1 MKRLWISGL
10 VAAVCTSA
18 AAQPLSNAPVKP
30 TPEPFSETQ
39 FGEQVDD
46 PYHWMEKGERA
57 ADVSSFI
64 RQSSAHSVAQLAKLP
79 GRAQLRERIAA
90 GVQAGVRYSDLREV
104 GGQFFYR
111 RTDPGAQHAK
121 LVVRAV
127 AGGHERILHD
137 PEAGG
142 KSGGSISSFS
152 VSPDGTTLAFHV
164 AGGGS
169 EVGAIR
175 FMDVASGRELAD
187 RLEPVWGEFR
197 AEWLDN
203 RTLAYTR
210 MAAAGT
216 ADQMLNM
223 RVYLHRLGE
232 KDGPALLG
240 AGVDGAPIF
249 EPREFPQIEF
259 QPGSDWAIGSGLGA
273 RADGRV
279 MVARSADIAAG
290 RAIWREIADY
300 SDRAGA
306 TALDGDMLYLVSTGQ
321 AANGEILAIDLR
333 AGGTLK
339 DARVVMPGS
348 DAILNNIT
356 IASDG
361 IYVTGRTD
369 GVSRL
374 FFMARGKSVVEV
386 DMPFEGNAS
395 GLSPADGGGVTL
407 GLQDWFTAPR
417 WFRVNGSKVEAL
429 GIDSASYKGM
439 AGARQLRELATSA
452 DGTKVPLTILL
463 PPGHKAGPAP
473 LLLEGYASYGI
484 TLTQPLYAQWT
495 FGLLESGGIIAYCG
509 GRGGGERGRSWH
521 EGGRAANKPNGQADL
536 IACGERLVEL
546 GLTSPDKMTVMGT
559 SAGGLLAPPA
569 ALKRPDLFGSLIAN
583 VAILNPTRLAVAE
596 NGANQ
601 FAEMGDPTTEAG
613 YRGLVVQDSY
623 RLLLA
628 ASNIPDTLITVG
640 LNDRRVAPWFSAK
653 FAARALDRFGGDRLV
668 LIRTDPDAGHGIG
681 SARDQLIE
689 QNADVYSFVLSQAG
703 AEGFAN
709 AP

>member
-1 MKRLWISGL
+1 MKSLWVSGL
-10 VAAVCTSA
+10 TVALCTSA
-18 AAQPLSNAPVKP
+18 AGEPLSNAPVRP
-30 TPEPFSETQ
+30 TPEAFSETQ
-39 FGEQVDD
+39 FGEQVED
-46 PYHWMEKGERA
+46 PYRWMEKGERV
-57 ADVSSFI
+57 ADVSAFV
-64 RQSSAHSVAQLAKLP
+64 RQSSAHTVAQLSMLP
-79 GRAQLRERIAA
+79 GRAKLRERIAA
-90 GVQAGVRYSDLREV
+90 GVEAGVRYGDLREA
-104 GGQFFYR
+104 GGRLFYR

-121 LVVRAV
+121 MVVRA
-127 AGGHERILHD
+127 ADGRERILHD

-142 KSGGSISSFS
+142 KKGGAISSFS
-152 VSPDGTTLAFHV
+152 VSPDGATLAYHL

-175 FMDVASGRELAD
+175 FIDVASGRELAD

-216 ADQMLNM
+216 SDQMLNM
-223 RVYLHRLGE
+223 RVFLHRLGE
-232 KDGPALLG
+232 KAGPALLG
-240 AGVDGAPIF
+240 AGVDGAPVF
-249 EPREFPQIEF
+249 EPREFPQVEF

-279 MVARSADIAAG
+279 MVARRADIAAG
-290 RAIWREIADY
+290 RAVWREIADY

-306 TALDGDMLYLVSTGQ
+306 TALDGDTLYLVST
-321 AANGEILAIDLR
+321 ARAPNGEMLAIDLR
-333 AGGTLK
+333 SGGTLK
-339 DARVVMPGS
+339 QARVVMPGS
-348 DAILNNIT
+348 DAILNNIVV
-356 IASDG
+356 ASDG

-374 FFMARGKSVVEV
+374 FHIGKGQPVAEATL
-386 DMPFEGNAS
+386 PFAGNAS
-395 GLSPADGGGVTL
+395 GLAPADGGGVTL

-417 WFRVNGSKVEAL
+417 WFRAKGSKVEAL
-429 GIDSASYKGM
+429 GIDSASYKGI
-439 AGARQLRELATSA
+439 AGARQLRETAISA

-463 PPGHKAGPAP
+463 PPGHGAVPAP

-521 EGGRAANKPNGQADL
+521 EGGRAANKPKGQADL

-569 ALKRPDLFGSLIAN
+569 ALKRPDLFGGLIAN
-583 VAILNPTRLAVAE
+583 VAILNPTRLAFAE

-613 YRGLVVQDSY
+613 YRGLALQDSY

-628 ASNIPDTLITVG
+628 ATTIPDTLVTVG
-640 LNDRRVAPWFSAK
+640 LNDRRVTPWFSAK
-653 FAARALDRFGGDRLV
+653 FAARALDRFGQDRLV

-689 QNADVYSFVLSQAG
+689 QNADVYSFVLSRAG
-703 AEGFAN
+703 ADGFGKT
-709 AP
+709 P